1 MKLAF
6 VGLKGSGKSTF
17 AHMFTDNVYSFATP
31 LKEASKVLFD
41 LEDVQSREAKKMV
54 ISQPEL
60 FDSESVWDAALLFF
74 GIEEVDLRNNEYL
87 EVYGDYAWNLFQKFR
102 NESLEHFR
110 GKTMTV
116 REILQKM
123 GTEAGRETFGEDL
136 WVQNML
142 CRMSDSDDIAID
154 DCRFLNEAA
163 ALKSEGFTVIG
174 IDRPGLEV
182 DQHPSEMEMMEH
194 WDIMVDLT
202 VTNDGTIQET
212 FHNIQQSLEK

>member
-31 LKEASKVLFD
+31 LKKATNHLFD
-41 LEDVQSREAKKMV
+41 VDVYSSSGKQKTIQIPENIQSNRLYDACLEFFDLSDDDFLYDEELDLHGGATATDLLECFREAV
-54 ISQPEL
+54 QENFS
-60 FDSESVWDAALLFF
+60 
-74 GIEEVDLRNNEYL
+74 
-87 EVYGDYAWNLFQKFR
+87 
-102 NESLEHFR
+102 
-110 GKTMTV
+110 GKTMTA

-123 GTEAGRETFGEDL
+123 GTEVGRDTFGDDI
-136 WVQNML
+136 WIRNML
-142 CRMSDSDDIAID
+142 SRIEGEEEVVVD
-154 DCRFLNEAA
+154 DCRFLNEAM
-163 ALKSEGFTVIG
+163 ALRNKGFTIIG

-182 DQHPSEMEMMEH
+182 DKHPSEMEMVER

-202 VTNDGTIQET
+202 VKNDGTIQET